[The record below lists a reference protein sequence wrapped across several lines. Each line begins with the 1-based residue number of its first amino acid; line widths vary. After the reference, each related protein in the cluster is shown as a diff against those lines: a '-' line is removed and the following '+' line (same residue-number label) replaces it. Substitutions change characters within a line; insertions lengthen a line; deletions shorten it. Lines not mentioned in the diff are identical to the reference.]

1 MAANK
6 PVFLMNANPEF
17 INLPSPFLKTVPV
30 SPALLKVAIESAKD
44 QPPKLPPKRR
54 EPRKVKSK
62 LP

>member
-1 MAANK
+1 
-6 PVFLMNANPEF
+6 MN
-17 INLPSPFLKTVPV
+17 PSPFLKTVPV
-30 SPALLKVAIESAKD
+30 SPAVVKVAIESAKD